1 MNNTL
6 DSIRPSDKTHSREEM
21 SYLFGRD
28 PSILAYG
35 QRPCPSQETK
45 KNLLSAYEI
54 EFDSAENIA
63 SLLSDSQS
71 LKTIKVYLRLK
82 PFPRKVKLL
91 PQQEEAYKVINSTTL
106 ATKLPCLENNSS
118 FARSK
123 TSEITS
129 RTYTFTQTFGP
140 EITQLELF
148 DQAIKQQM
156 FDFLAGQSC
165 NVMTY
170 GMDLY
175 IKFRYYLDILHVFY
189 MKILF
194 LQVLQILE
202 SHIRCKEL
210 SHHLVSYHVP

>member
-6 DSIRPSDKTHSREEM
+6 DSIRPSDKNHTREEM

-28 PSILAYG
+28 PSILSYG

-54 EFDSAENIA
+54 EFDSAENIT
-63 SLLSDSQS
+63 SLLSDTQS

-82 PFPRKVKLL
+82 PFPRKIKLL
-91 PQQEEAYKVINSTTL
+91 PEQEKAYEVINSTTL

-123 TSEITS
+123 NSEITS

-170 GMDLY
+170 GMGY
-175 IKFRYYLDILHVFY
+175 ILNNYIYYLDFLHFY
-189 MKILF
+189 MEILF
-194 LQVLQILE
+194 LQVLQTLE

-210 SHHLVSYHVP
+210 SHHLVSYHVL